1 MLQPGDPL
9 QGRYHIQQFIS
20 QGGMGA
26 VYLATDSRL
35 GGRQVAIKQ
44 MNPTHVPV
52 QDRDWI
58 LTAFEQEAQVL
69 ARLNHPNIARVMD
82 FFYENQMWYLVMEF
96 VKGETLESALT
107 RHNQGFVESQVLL
120 WGSQLGSVLDYLH
133 HQNPP
138 IIFRD
143 LKPGNIMVQA
153 DGTLKLIDFGIARF
167 FKPGQRQDTVSLGT
181 PGYAAPE
188 QYGRGQTD
196 ARSDVY
202 SLGVVL
208 HQLLTGYDPGLT
220 PMNLPS
226 IKQLQPQVSDHVAL
240 AVNRALSVDPGQRF
254 TSMREFAAA
263 LRISI
268 SGVLLPEIPNGTGP
282 LPPPPH
288 QRKLAGWLIGGGLAV
303 VGLLFL
309 VVLAVIL
316 ASSGGDDG
324 TETEVAVSPA
334 EVTQVVVVTATYTPS
349 PTVGHLT
356 MTAIYE
362 VTFEAA
368 VAAAQESTSVAVAA
382 ANESL
387 TLTAESLTLTTEAQP
402 TATVQPTLTPSRT
415 PVPTTRPP
423 TNTPVPTACA
433 VAVNSNFQTAYTNNE
448 SRLGCPSSAAR
459 TGTVVQED
467 FQYGRMFWRESNDK
481 MYVIYNGGGW
491 SIYNDTWVEG
501 NAEFSCGVPE
511 SPPTPRRGFGKIWC
525 TYSQVQSGLGN
536 ATNYEWALTATIQDF
551 AGGLI
556 WRTDAGLT
564 FIMFTDGTWR

>member
-1 MLQPGDPL
+1 MLQSGDQL
-9 QGRYHIQQFIS
+9 QGRYQIQQFIS

-26 VYLATDSRL
+26 VYLAHDSRL
-35 GGRQVAIKQ
+35 GERQVAIKQ
-44 MNPTHVPV
+44 MNPINVPS
-52 QDRDWI
+52 QEREWA

-69 ARLNHPNIARVMD
+69 ARLNHPNIARVLD

-96 VKGETLESALT
+96 VKGETLEAALA
-107 RHNQGFVESQVLL
+107 RHSRGFVESQVLL

-188 QYGRGQTD
+188 QYGKGQTD

-208 HQLLTGYDPGLT
+208 HQMLTGYDPGLT
-220 PMNLPS
+220 PMNLPPV
-226 IKQLQPQVSDHVAL
+226 KQLQPQISDHVAQ
-240 AVNRALSVDPGQRF
+240 AVNRALSIEPAQRF

-263 LRISI
+263 LHISI
-268 SGVLLPEIPNGTGP
+268 SGVLLPDMAHTTGP
-282 LPPPPH
+282 LSPAPERRWPVP
-288 QRKLAGWLIGGGLAV
+288 ALIGGGLLVAIILLG
-303 VGLLFL
+303 GLAA
-309 VVLAVIL
+309 VLARSNK
-316 ASSGGDDG
+316 ARE
-324 TETEVAVSPA
+324 TETQSPNAQA
-334 EVTQVVVVTATYTPS
+334 EITQVVIVTATHTPV
-349 PTVGHLT
+349 PTVGRLT
-356 MTAIYE
+356 ITAIYE
-362 VTFEAA
+362 TTFEAA
-368 VAAAQESTSVAVAA
+368 VAAAQESTIVAVAA
-382 ANESL
+382 ANQSR
-387 TLTAESLTLTTEAQP
+387 TLTTEAQP
-402 TATVQPTLTPSRT
+402 TNTIRPSTTPSRT

-423 TNTPVPTACA
+423 TNTPAPTPCA
-433 VAVNSNFQTAYTNNE
+433 IAVNSNFQTTYNNNQ
-448 SRLGCPSSAAR
+448 SRLGCPLSAAR
-459 TGTVVQED
+459 TSTVVQED
-467 FQYGRMFWRESNDK
+467 FQRGRMFWRETNDK
-481 MYVIYNGGGW
+481 MYVIYSSGSW
-491 SIYNDTWVEG
+491 STYNDTWVEG

-536 ATNYEWALTATIQDF
+536 ATNYEWSLTATIQEF
-551 AGGLI
+551 SGGLI

-564 FIMFTDGTWR
+564 FVLLNDGTWR